1 MRKDKNIISDKRGEN
16 NVNARDIKKIELN
29 ISKFKT
35 FRLEHIPEIM

>member
-16 NVNARDIKKIELN
+16 AVNARNVEKIELN